1 MGWTKPKCLLEIGGA
16 TLLARM
22 LDGVR
27 AAGVRDVAIVVG
39 YERSSVE
46 AEARRSGLN
55 CTFVTND
62 DYDSTNT
69 IHSLWV
75 ARDLVGGDFLYF
87 NADIL
92 FAQDIV
98 TLLLAKRGNR
108 LAIDAK
114 QCGDEEVK
122 VVVDGNDRI
131 RRIGKNLPPEN
142 CAGEFIG
149 IARFVGDTVQALF
162 DALRRYNEDLD
173 RRDLFFEA
181 ALDDITSEH
190 ELRAVHLG
198 DRPAIE
204 IDTPED
210 YREALAIWDRG
221 AFAAK
226 P

>member
-1 MGWTKPKCLLEIGGA
+1 MGWTKPKCLLEVGGA

-22 LDGVR
+22 LDAVR
-27 AAGVRDVAIVVG
+27 AAGVRDVVIVVG

-55 CTFVTND
+55 CTFVAND

-69 IHSLWV
+69 IHSLWL

-92 FAQDIV
+92 FAPDIV

-108 LAIDAK
+108 LAIDVK
-114 QCGDEEVK
+114 PCGDEEVK
-122 VVVDGNDRI
+122 VVVDDDDRI
-131 RRIGKNLPPEN
+131 RKIGKKLPPDA

-149 IARFVGDTVQALF
+149 IARFVRDTVQGLF
-162 DALRRYNEDLD
+162 DALRRYNEDLG
-173 RRDLFFEA
+173 RRNLFFEA
-181 ALDDITSEH
+181 ALDDMAAEH
-190 ELRAVHLG
+190 ELRAVRIG

-210 YREALAIWDRG
+210 FRQARALWDRG
-221 AFAAK
+221 AFTAK